1 MHVFIDTLFCAIGRT
16 PSAHASSGT
25 PIVTSEPTLASLARN
40 PVPSGATVGFFA
52 GKDGIRL
59 RFARWDATRGP
70 RRGTICV
77 FSGRGEAIEKYFEV
91 IADLRRRG
99 FAVAIHDWRGQ
110 GGSARLLPNPSKGH
124 VASFADYDAD
134 LFRFMKEIVLPDCPP
149 PFIALGHSMGGNIIL
164 RQSIVPGLWFDRM
177 VLSAPLLDIA
187 RERIHIPSGLA
198 RFSAAIAGLGP
209 LGHAYVPGGS
219 DRPEELRDFECNP
232 FTSDRE
238 RFERHR
244 QLVATRPDLAIGSP
258 TLGWLRAAYRSCSM
272 LMAPEFAAKVQIP
285 MLLVA
290 AGQDRIVSSSAIETF
305 ASRLKI
311 GARVA
316 LAGSQHELL
325 HERDEIRQRFWAAFD
340 AYLGTKSLAA

>member
-1 MHVFIDTLFCAIGRT
+1 MTTD
-16 PSAHASSGT
+16 
-25 PIVTSEPTLASLARN
+25 PTLASLARN
-40 PVPSGATVGFFA
+40 PVPSGATVGYFA
-52 GKDGIRL
+52 GKDNVRL

-70 RRGTICV
+70 RRGTACV
-77 FSGRGEAIEKYFEV
+77 FPGRGEAIEKYFEV

-110 GGSARLLPNPSKGH
+110 GGSERLLPNPRKGH

-149 PFIALGHSMGGNIIL
+149 PYIALGHSMGGNILL
-164 RQSIVPGLWFDRM
+164 RQSIISGLWFDRL

-187 RERIHIPSGLA
+187 RERLPLPPALA
-198 RFSAAIAGLGP
+198 RLYASVAGLGP
-209 LGHAYVPGGS
+209 LGTFYIPGGG
-219 DRPEELRDFECNP
+219 DRSEEMRGFEGNP

-244 QLVATRPDLAIGSP
+244 QLIETRPDLGLGSP
-258 TLGWLRAAYRSCSM
+258 TVGWARAAYRSCAM
-272 LMAPEFAAKVQIP
+272 LMAPEFATKVRIP

-316 LAGSQHELL
+316 LAGSNHELL
-325 HERDEIRQRFWAAFD
+325 QERDEIRLRFWAAFD
-340 AYLGTKSLAA
+340 AYLGTRSLAA

>member
-1 MHVFIDTLFCAIGRT
+1 M
-16 PSAHASSGT
+16 
-25 PIVTSEPTLASLARN
+25 TSETSLASLARN
-40 PVPSGATVGFFA
+40 PVPSGAVVGTFA
-52 GKDGIRL
+52 GKDGVQL

-77 FSGRGEAIEKYFEV
+77 FPGRAEPIEKYFEV

-99 FAVAIHDWRGQ
+99 FAVAIHDLRGQ
-110 GGSARLLPNPSKGH
+110 GGSARLLPNSRKGH
-124 VASFADYDAD
+124 VESFADYDGD
-134 LFRFMKEIVLPDCPP
+134 LFRFMKDIVLPDCPP
-149 PFIALGHSMGGNIIL
+149 PFIALGHSMGGNILL

-187 RERIHIPSGLA
+187 RERLHMPPKLA
-198 RFSAAIAGLGP
+198 RFYAGVLGIGP
-209 LGHAYVPGGS
+209 LGRAYVPGGG
-219 DRPEELRDFECNP
+219 DKAEELRGFEGNP

-238 RFERHR
+238 RFERYR
-244 QLVATRPDLAIGSP
+244 QLLEMRPDLGIGAP
-258 TLGWLRAAYRSCSM
+258 TIGWVRAAYRSCNM
-272 LMAPEFAAKVQIP
+272 IMEPEFAMRVRIP

-290 AGQDRIVSSSAIETF
+290 AGQDRVVSSSAIETF

-316 LAGSQHELL
+316 LAGSLHELL
-325 HERDEIRQRFWAAFD
+325 HEREEIRQRFWAAFD